1 MLKRIILVSLGLLTC
16 IIIFVFSVD
25 WGTVES
31 EIHKTDYKLEGEHV
45 FKEKIN
51 YDLHLFDTINYKS
64 SIINNDNLELLF
76 DIDGL
81 KTTTGRFNDV
91 EVVLEV
97 KEKRE
102 TSHLLVIIKS
112 ESIFTNNKMRDESLV
127 SDEFFNVQKYPE
139 IIFNSDS
146 LLYKNNTMNAFG
158 KLTFMGETKYLNF
171 PFTVLG
177 KTIKKEQVTYG
188 ASGNFDFDRTK
199 YGMPHEKGVG
209 DIVHISF
216 YVDFVE

>member
-1 MLKRIILVSLGLLTC
+1 MDLK
-16 IIIFVFSVD
+16 
-25 WGTVES
+25 
-31 EIHKTDYKLEGEHV
+31 K
-45 FKEKIN
+45 
-51 YDLHLFDTINYKS
+51 
-64 SIINNDNLELLF
+64 
-76 DIDGL
+76 
-81 KTTTGRFNDV
+81 TTGRFNDV

-102 TSHLLVIIKS
+102 TSQLLVNIKTA
-112 ESIFTNNKMRDESLV
+112 SIFTNNKMRDESLV

-139 IIFNSDS
+139 IIFKSDS
-146 LLYKNNTMNAFG
+146 LTNKNYVMKAYG
-158 KLTFMGETKYLNF
+158 KLTFMGETKPLNF

-188 ASGNFDFDRTK
+188 VSGSFDFDRTK